1 MSGWSKRPDWILRLA
16 RAALFLPTLL
26 LFAARGRAQ
35 EPSAPDITPAPIRV
49 QVNLV
54 SVSVAVTDETGH
66 FVDSLQ
72 KENFLVLDNGV
83 EQPLTH
89 FAAVAEPA
97 QVLLLVESGPAVYLL
112 ESGHLQSA
120 YALLNGLSRDDR
132 VAIIGYA
139 ERPLPILDF
148 TTDKTAAA
156 GALGELRFNLGYGEL
171 NLSAS
176 LHAVLDWLGYTPGK
190 KTIVLLSTGVDT
202 SPPSIAE
209 SLLARLKTG
218 DVRVLAIALGGELR
232 ETKPKSKQKVL
243 PEKAAAAEEEFA
255 QADAWLKAIAEASG
269 GRAYFPKNAKEFRAV
284 YAEIAQLVRHEY
296 SLGFAPSQRDGKV
309 HPIDVR
315 VRPAPEPATSPGYR
329 VDHRQAYVAPR
340 PDTN

>member
-35 EPSAPDITPAPIRV
+35 EPSAPDITLAPIRV

-54 SVSVAVTDETGH
+54 SVSVVVTDETGH

-132 VAIIGYA
+132 VAVIGYA

-156 GALGELRFNLGYGEL
+156 GALGGIALQSRLRR
-171 NLSAS
+171 
-176 LHAVLDWLGYTPGK
+176 T
-190 KTIVLLSTGVDT
+190 
-202 SPPSIAE
+202 E
-209 SLLARLKTG
+209 SLRELACGARLARLHS
-218 DVRVLAIALGGELR
+218 REENRRAALNRGGHL
-232 ETKPKSKQKVL
+232 
-243 PEKAAAAEEEFA
+243 AAEHRRELTGAAQDRRCARSCHRAWRRVTRDEAEEQTESFA
-255 QADAWLKAIAEASG
+255 GENRRCG
-269 GRAYFPKNAKEFRAV
+269 G
-284 YAEIAQLVRHEY
+284 
-296 SLGFAPSQRDGKV
+296 G
-309 HPIDVR
+309 
-315 VRPAPEPATSPGYR
+315 VRPSRRLAESHRAGQRRARLFSEERQGIQGGVCRNRATR
-329 VDHRQAYVAPR
+329 AA
-340 PDTN
+340 